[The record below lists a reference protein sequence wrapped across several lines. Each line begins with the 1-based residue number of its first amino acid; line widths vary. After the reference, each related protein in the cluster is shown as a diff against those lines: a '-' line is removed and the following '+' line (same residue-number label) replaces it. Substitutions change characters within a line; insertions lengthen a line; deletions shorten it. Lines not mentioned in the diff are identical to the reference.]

1 MSSTATPMWSILPNT
16 AASLCGGRQVVPAAA
31 VLDSEDLRHRRQ
43 PDLELLR
50 RRLLGR
56 QVALDLPPGSV
67 EGLGQG
73 IAVVAVAPGEH
84 LDRDRCAAEADS
96 GARHRVR

>member
-1 MSSTATPMWSILPNT
+1 MALSRSSTATPMWSMRPNT
-16 AASLCGGRQVVPAAA
+16 AVSLCGRRQRVRTVA
-31 VLDSEDLRHRRQ
+31 VLHPEDLRHRRQ
-43 PDLELLR
+43 ADLELLR

-56 QVALDLPPGSV
+56 PVALDLATGGV

-84 LDRDRCAAEADS
+84 LHRGRGAAEAK
-96 GARHRVR
+96 HRA